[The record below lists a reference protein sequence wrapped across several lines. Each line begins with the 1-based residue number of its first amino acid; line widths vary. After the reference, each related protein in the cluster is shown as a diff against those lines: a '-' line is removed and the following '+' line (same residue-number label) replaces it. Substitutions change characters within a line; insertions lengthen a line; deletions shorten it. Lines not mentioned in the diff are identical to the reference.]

1 MPGKPPRPNYRR
13 LVVPLDGS
21 RLAESVLPAAAALAR
36 GLKASLILLHVVE
49 RGAPAR
55 AHGERHLVG
64 RKDAEVYLAAVACRS
79 PLRGLRVSWHVHD
92 DDAGGL
98 PRALA
103 KHEREFGHD
112 LVVLCTHGRGG
123 GRRAVMGSVAQQLVS
138 AGTLPVLVLRPPAHA
153 RRPRT
158 TFRSIL
164 LALDPYA
171 RHGATT
177 VDPAIGIARAFGAVV
192 HLAVI
197 VPSFGLR
204 LGRWMLTGRL
214 LPSATAL
221 LLDQSVA
228 DAEELVARRC
238 AALRKAGVRADARV
252 LRGDPV
258 RMLVHAAADVRAD
271 LVALATHG
279 RSGVRA
285 LFSGSV
291 ASRVASLC
299 PHPLLLAPASRTRD
313 GRARSQRHRPSRPR

>member
-1 MPGKPPRPNYRR
+1 
-13 LVVPLDGS
+13 VVPLDGS

-49 RGAPAR
+49 RSAPAR

-64 RKDAEVYLAAVACRS
+64 REDAEAYLAAVARRP
-79 PLRGLRVSWHVHD
+79 PLRGLRVSWHVHQ

-98 PRALA
+98 ARALA
-103 KHEREFGHD
+103 AHEREFRHD

-123 GRRAVMGSVAQQLVS
+123 GRRAVLGSVAQQLVR
-138 AGTLPVLVLRPPAHA
+138 AGTLPVLVLRPPAPA
-153 RRPRT
+153 RPSRKA
-158 TFRSIL
+158 FRSIL
-164 LALDPYA
+164 LALDPHA

-214 LPSATAL
+214 LPSATAA
-221 LLDQSVA
+221 LLDLSVA
-228 DAEELVARRC
+228 DAEKLVSKQC
-238 AALRKAGVRADARV
+238 AALGRAGVRADARV

-258 RMLVHAAADVRAD
+258 RTLVSAASDVDAD

-279 RSGVRA
+279 RSGARA

-291 ASRVASLC
+291 ASRVANLC
-299 PHPLLLAPASRTRD
+299 RRPLLLAPAPRTR
-313 GRARSQRHRPSRPR
+313 GGPARAG